1 MQHAYRAHAQVA
13 ENGKLTL
20 ENLPFT
26 AGEEVEVIVLA
37 EARKAPEEQRYPL
50 RGMPITYADPTAPV
64 AEGEWDVL
72 R

>member
-13 ENGKLTL
+13 ENGSLTL

-37 EARKAPEEQRYPL
+37 EARKAREQRYPL
-50 RGMPITYADPTAPV
+50 RGMPVTYADPTAPV
-64 AEGEWDVL
+64 AEGEWDAL